1 MLPQLLNRTVTY
13 LRPQLRFLSPLPP
26 STSLSSSSEQPPP
39 APAPVTPPPP
49 PLKLPLDC
57 SPARLRKLIATQ
69 SDPLLAKEIFSLAA
83 SLRPD
88 DFSPSS
94 PRSYSSLHVLILKLA
109 RARHFSLADSLLRR
123 LPSPSPGLF
132 SALIKVYADAGLP
145 DRAASAFRYMLRH
158 TRCRPSARHLN
169 RLLSALAARPDHL
182 PSALHILR
190 SADAMAVPSDV
201 RSHNVLIGAFCRIGK
216 LSIAYDLF
224 NRMFKRG
231 LTPDV
236 ESYRLL
242 MQGLCRKSQVTSA
255 VDLLEDMLNKG
266 YVPDALSY
274 STLLNSLCRKKRLRE
289 AYKLLCRMK
298 VKGCNP
304 DVVHYN
310 TVILGFCREGRPWD
324 ACKLLDDMS
333 DNGCFPSL
341 LTYTTLV
348 NGLCSRGL
356 TEEGS
361 HYLQDMISKGLVPH
375 FSVFHALVKGF
386 CAVGKYGEACDVLAE
401 MLNLGVAPHVET
413 WAVLLPGVC
422 DDDGET
428 SMAAAKRLVME
439 DGWRRATRIVQAGPE
454 LEEYM
459 ARRSPGRGVL
469 SGTMHLV
476 GNRNSQSVRPPFT

>member
-1 MLPQLLNRTVTY
+1 MSSSSSSPVLATSLSRTPSSDACPA
-13 LRPQLRFLSPLPP
+13 RPRVSSPPSSRSTPTPVSPTAPHPPSATCSGTRGAAPARGTSIASSPPSRHGPTTSPPP
-26 STSLSSSSEQPPP
+26 STSLGP
-39 APAPVTPPPP
+39 
-49 PLKLPLDC
+49 
-57 SPARLRKLIATQ
+57 RRHGR
-69 SDPLLAKEIFSLAA
+69 
-83 SLRPD
+83 SLR
-88 DFSPSS
+88 
-94 PRSYSSLHVLILKLA
+94 RS
-109 RARHFSLADSLLRR
+109 
-123 LPSPSPGLF
+123 LPQRPHRGL
-132 SALIKVYADAGLP
+132 LP
-145 DRAASAFRYMLRH
+145 DRQAEHRLRPVQQNVQE
-158 TRCRPSARHLN
+158 RPH
-169 RLLSALAARPDHL
+169 
-182 PSALHILR
+182 
-190 SADAMAVPSDV
+190 
-201 RSHNVLIGAFCRIGK
+201 
-216 LSIAYDLF
+216 
-224 NRMFKRG
+224 
-231 LTPDV
+231 PDV

-304 DVVHYN
+304 DIVHYN
-310 TVILGFCREGRPWD
+310 T
-324 ACKLLDDMS
+324 LLDDMS

-428 SMAAAKRLVME
+428 SMAAAKRVVME

-459 ARRSPGRGVL
+459 AHRSPGRGVL
-469 SGTMHLV
+469 SGTMHFV
-476 GNRNSQSVRPPFT
+476 GNRNSQSVRPPLHRSTGPEKGSNIFRVPTL